1 MPNGFLIDGHVHCL
15 SMSDEEDRTRTCLID
30 GHAQVLVMHLNF
42 WDAHMRDGF
51 LIDGHDR
58 PSPQE
63 EPGQSKCKPILV
75 VRDTRCLHDGHS
87 RPIKEAIQAR
97 FPKGDFSWLTQTTCA
112 LMELAGYVET
122 GSRGSFAS
130 GRASKPFVAT

>member
-1 MPNGFLIDGHVHCL
+1 MDRPIRNLAHMPNGFLIDGHVHCL

-63 EPGQSKCKPILV
+63 EPRSIEVQAYSC
-75 VRDTRCLHDGHS
+75 
-87 RPIKEAIQAR
+87 RP
-97 FPKGDFSWLTQTTCA
+97 
-112 LMELAGYVET
+112 
-122 GSRGSFAS
+122 
-130 GRASKPFVAT
+130 